1 MATGNTEEKLR
12 EYLKRVTADLGV
24 TKQRLREAE
33 AAAREPIAIVGMAC
47 RYPGGVRSPEDLWRL
62 VDGERD
68 AIGPFPDDR
77 GWDLAGLF
85 DQDPASR
92 GTSYV
97 TEGGFL
103 DGAADFD
110 PAFFGITP
118 REALGMD
125 PQQRVML
132 EISWEAFERAGIDP
146 REMRGTQV
154 GVYTGIVATGYV
166 SRLRKT
172 PEPVEGYV
180 ITGTMSSVA
189 SGRIA
194 YTFGLQ
200 GPAVSVETAC
210 SSSLVALHLAVQ
222 ALRSGD
228 CTMALAGGIAVMPT
242 PEAFVEFSRQRGL
255 APDGRIKAFAAAADG
270 TNWAEGAGVLLVE
283 RLSDARRN
291 GHRVLAVVRG
301 TALNQDGASNG
312 LSAPNDLAQE
322 RVIRD
327 ALADARVSAADVDA
341 VEAHGTGTTLGDPIE
356 AQALLATYGQG
367 RPEGRP
373 LWLGSVKSNFGH
385 SGPAAGVAG
394 VIKMVGAMRHG
405 VLPKTLHVDEPTP
418 HVEWSS
424 GAVELLTE
432 ARDWPGAEDRPRR
445 AGVSAFGISGTNA
458 HVILEEAQDAADG
471 NDGESSPQPDGANGP
486 LGPPRIVPWVVS
498 GRSAAALRGQAE
510 QLAAHVTDASR
521 LADVGL
527 SLATT
532 RAAMEHRAVVLAGSV
547 AQARDVLG
555 SLAADAPAP
564 GLVSGAVRPDAGR
577 VVFVF
582 PGQGSQ
588 WAGMAMGLLESSPV
602 FGARLAE
609 CDAALAP
616 YVGSS
621 VVDAIREGAL
631 DDVVVVQGALW
642 AVMVSLAA
650 VWRSVGVEPGAV
662 IGHSQGE
669 IAAACV
675 SGALSVEDAARVVAL
690 RARAI
695 RGTLSGNG
703 GMVSVALPAEAVRE
717 RIARWDGRISV
728 ASVNGPS
735 STVVSGEP
743 QALVELVAA
752 CEGDGVRARR
762 IDVDYASHSVQ
773 VDAIRDEVVEA
784 LSGIT
789 PRASDVPFYSTVTGG
804 KLDTT
809 ALDAEYWVTNLR
821 QEVRFDQTVRA
832 LLADGFGYFVES
844 SAHPVLAV
852 GLAETFEDAGSDA
865 VALGTLRR
873 DEGGQQR
880 FFTSLAEGWVRGLP
894 VDWKAVFA
902 GTPARRV
909 DLPTY
914 AFQRQRY
921 WLEDDAPEPAATG
934 GSGGHRVPDAVE
946 EAFWAAVDGG
956 DADTVAGELGVLT
969 DLPLR
974 EALPALSGWRRR
986 RREASAVDGWRYR
999 IGWRPVVSPAHARLA
1014 GRWLLVLPPADRCP
1028 AEWADLAEAALTGHG
1043 AKVERLHID
1052 ATDAPDAS
1060 ASALEAAACA
1070 AGTTDGAT
1078 LTADLRARII
1088 GDAGGAAAPLTGVLS
1103 LLALDE
1109 TPDPAHP
1116 AVSAGLAATVALVQG
1131 LVAVAEES
1139 GTQPTLWCA
1148 TRGAVSVAPGDRTA
1162 SPAQAQIWGLGRV
1175 VALEHPLLW
1184 GGLLDLPAAPVAAL
1198 SDGAAARVTRTLAA
1212 ALAGIADEDHLALRP
1227 DLGGLLG
1234 RRLLR
1239 APAADLPAVREWRPR
1254 GTVLV
1259 TGGTGGIGGHIARW
1273 LAANGAPHLL
1283 LVGRRGADAPGAAA
1297 LEKELAQAG
1306 ARVTFAACDV
1316 ADRDALA
1323 AVLAA
1328 IPAEEPLT
1336 AVFHAAAVL
1345 DDSVVAYLTRP
1356 QIERVLRVKAG
1367 GAVHLH
1373 ELTRDMDLSAFV
1385 LCSSFG
1391 ATFGLPG
1398 LGNYAPGNAFLD
1410 ALAEWRR
1417 AEGLPAT
1424 SVAWG
1429 TWADTGMAAG
1439 DVGARGRLEGI
1450 HEMAPALA
1458 VTALQQALDRD
1469 ETTPVVIDLRW
1480 ERFAPVFHAKR
1491 PTSLFAE
1498 IPEAV
1503 VALRTAAAGAGDTAA
1518 TGSATAE
1525 ELRARLAGRPA
1536 AEQEHELVELV
1547 RGHAAAVTS
1556 HVTLDGATGAS
1567 IDRDRPFRELGFDSL
1582 MAVELRNRIGA
1593 ATGLPLPS
1601 TLVFDFP
1608 TAAILARHLREEL
1621 GLSGGEDAAATP
1633 GLAELGRLESALAA
1647 GLPAGQARAKL
1658 ARRLERLLWTLG
1670 DDEPAD
1676 EAPDGDGGAAAD
1688 EDALGTASNEELF
1701 ALIDRELGT

>member
-1 MATGNTEEKLR
+1 MATGNTEERLR
-12 EYLKRVTADLGV
+12 EYLKRVMADLGV

-33 AAAREPIAIVGMAC
+33 AAAQEPVAIVGMAC

-85 DQDPASR
+85 DPDPESR

-125 PQQRVML
+125 PQQRLML

-146 REMRGTQV
+146 RAVREERV
-154 GVYTGIVATGYV
+154 GVYTGIVANGYV
-166 SRLRKT
+166 SRLRRT

-189 SGRIA
+189 AGRIA

-200 GPAVSVETAC
+200 GPALSVETAC

-242 PEAFVEFSRQRGL
+242 PDAFVEFSRQRGL

-270 TNWAEGAGVLLVE
+270 TNWAEGAGALLVE
-283 RLSDARRN
+283 RLSDARRK

-312 LSAPNDLAQE
+312 LSAPNNLAQE

-327 ALADARVSAADVDA
+327 ALADARLSAADVDV

-356 AQALLATYGQG
+356 AQALLATYGRERTG
-367 RPEGRP
+367 ERP
-373 LWLGSVKSNFGH
+373 LWLGSVKSNIGH

-394 VIKMVGAMRHG
+394 VIKMVQAMRHG
-405 VLPKTLHVDEPTP
+405 VLPRTLHVDEPTP
-418 HVEWSS
+418 HVEWS
-424 GAVELLTE
+424 GGGVELLAE
-432 ARDWPGAEDRPRR
+432 AREWVRGEGRTRR

-458 HVILEEAQDAADG
+458 HVILEEPQAASEDIA
-471 NDGESSPQPDGANGP
+471 ESGPAEGP
-486 LGPPRIVPWVVS
+486 LGSLNVVPWPVS
-498 GRSAAALRGQAE
+498 ARSAAGLRGQADR
-510 QLAAHVTDASR
+510 LAAD
-521 LADVGL
+521 LAATAAAADIGL

-532 RAAMEHRAVVLAGSV
+532 RSAMEHRAVVLAANST
-547 AQARDVLG
+547 QALDVLG
-555 SLAADAPAP
+555 ALAADTPAP
-564 GLVSGAVRPDAGR
+564 GLVSGAVRSDAGR

-588 WAGMAMGLLESSPV
+588 WAGMATELLGSSPV

-609 CDAALAP
+609 CDAALMP

-621 VVDAIREGAL
+621 VVEAIRSGAL

-675 SGALSVEDAARVVAL
+675 AGALSVEDAAKVVAL
-690 RARAI
+690 RAKAI

-703 GMVSVALPAEAVRE
+703 GMVSVALPAQDVRE

-743 QALVELVAA
+743 QALDDLLAA
-752 CEGDGVRARR
+752 CEAGGVRARR
-762 IDVDYASHSVQ
+762 IDVDYASHSAQ
-773 VDAIRDEVVEA
+773 VDAIRDKVIEA
-784 LSGIT
+784 LSGIE
-789 PRASDVPFYSTVTGG
+789 PRSSQVPFYSTVTGG

-809 ALDAEYWVTNLR
+809 ALDAAYWVTNLR
-821 QEVRFDQTVRA
+821 QEVRFDETVRA
-832 LLADGFGYFVES
+832 LLADGFGYFIEAS
-844 SAHPVLAV
+844 PHPVLAV

-873 DEGGQQR
+873 DEGGQER
-880 FFTSLAEGWVRGLP
+880 FLASLAEGWVRGLP
-894 VDWKAVFA
+894 VDWRSVFA
-902 GTPARRV
+902 GTPAHHV

-921 WLEDDAPEPAATG
+921 WLEDDDPERAAAG
-934 GSGGHRVPDAVE
+934 GAANAGVPDAVE

-956 DADTVAGELGVLT
+956 DADTVAGELGVVT

-974 EALPALSGWRRR
+974 EALPALSTWRRR

-999 IGWRPVVSPAHARLA
+999 IGWRPVVSPAQVRLT

-1028 AEWADLAEAALTGHG
+1028 AEWADLADAALTGHG
-1043 AKVERLHID
+1043 AQVERLHLD
-1052 ATDAPDAS
+1052 ATATAGSADA
-1060 ASALEAAACA
+1060 LAAELRSR
-1070 AGTTDGAT
+1070 TDGDT
-1078 LTADLRARII
+1078 TGRTT
-1088 GDAGGAAAPLTGVLS
+1088 PLTGVLS

-1109 TPDPAHP
+1109 TPDPERP
-1116 AVSAGLAATVALVQG
+1116 AVTEGLAATVSLVQA

-1148 TRGAVSVAPGDRTA
+1148 TRGAVSVAAGDRTVSA
-1162 SPAQAQIWGLGRV
+1162 AQAQIWGLGRV

-1184 GGLLDLPAAPVAAL
+1184 GGLLDLPATPLAEL
-1198 SDGAAARVTRTLAA
+1198 SDEATVRVGRALAA
-1212 ALAGIADEDHLALRP
+1212 ALAGIADEDHVALRP

-1239 APAADLPAVREWRPR
+1239 APAADSAAVRTWLPE

-1259 TGGTGGIGGHIARW
+1259 TGGTGGIGAHIARW
-1273 LAANGAPHLL
+1273 LAAGGAPHLV
-1283 LVGRRGADAPGAAA
+1283 LVSRRGADAPGAAA
-1297 LEKELAQAG
+1297 LEKELVQAG

-1328 IPAEEPLT
+1328 IPAEEPLS

-1345 DDSVVAYLTRP
+1345 DDSVVAHLTRD
-1356 QIERVLRVKAG
+1356 QMERVLRVKAG
-1367 GAVHLH
+1367 AAVHLH
-1373 ELTRDMDLSAFV
+1373 ELTRDMNVSAFV

-1391 ATFGLPG
+1391 ATFGMPG

-1410 ALAEWRR
+1410 ALAERRR

-1429 TWADTGMAAG
+1429 TWAGTGMAAG

-1469 ETTPVVIDLRW
+1469 ETAPVVIDLRW

-1491 PTSLFAE
+1491 PTALFAE

-1503 VALRTAAAGAGDTAA
+1503 AALRSGAAGDTEAAGTGAA
-1518 TGSATAE
+1518 TAG
-1525 ELRARLAGRPA
+1525 ELRSRLAGRPA
-1536 AEQEHELVELV
+1536 AEQERELVELV

-1556 HVTLDGATGAS
+1556 HVTLDGATGES
-1567 IDRDRPFRELGFDSL
+1567 VDQDRPFRELGFDSL
-1582 MAVELRNRIGA
+1582 MAVELRNRIGT
-1593 ATGLPLPS
+1593 ATGLALPS
-1601 TLVFDFP
+1601 TLVFDYP
-1608 TAAILARHLREEL
+1608 TVAVLARHLREEL
-1621 GLSGGEDAAATP
+1621 GLGGEDTAGTP
-1633 GLAELGRLESALAA
+1633 GLAELNRLESALAA
-1647 GLPAGQARAKL
+1647 GLPEGPARAKFVK
-1658 ARRLERLLWTLG
+1658 RLERLLWKVG
-1670 DDEPAD
+1670 DDEAADD
-1676 EAPDGDGGAAAD
+1676 EAPEGPGGSATD
-1688 EDALGTASNEELF
+1688 EDALGAASNEEIF